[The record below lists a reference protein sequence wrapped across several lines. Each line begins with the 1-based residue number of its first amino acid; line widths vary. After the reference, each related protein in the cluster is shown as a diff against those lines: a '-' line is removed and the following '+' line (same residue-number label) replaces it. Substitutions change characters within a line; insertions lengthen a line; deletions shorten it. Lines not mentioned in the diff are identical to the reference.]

1 MSKRQ
6 GNDPKR
12 LIARKGTIAP
22 GILERLAGEMRYV
35 GSAHH
40 KRQPA
45 DYGFH
50 PPVNPRRNKSMCGAI
65 EKAQAQ
71 ALFREGIGRGMVSG
85 FRKNGLPKY
94 VWAVDSNGRAYEAVL
109 GNGGDYHGYMLGRE
123 DPGRRGVIEEWR
135 ERCPT
140 C

>member
-12 LIARKGTIAP
+12 RIARKGTIAP

-45 DYGFH
+45 D
-50 PPVNPRRNKSMCGAI
+50 
-65 EKAQAQ
+65 
-71 ALFREGIGRGMVSG
+71 
-85 FRKNGLPKY
+85 
-94 VWAVDSNGRAYEAVL
+94 
-109 GNGGDYHGYMLGRE
+109 
-123 DPGRRGVIEEWR
+123 
-135 ERCPT
+135 
-140 C
+140 

>member
-12 LIARKGTIAP
+12 RIARKGTIAP

-45 DYGFH
+45 DYGLH

-71 ALFREGIGRGMVSG
+71 ALFREGIGQGMVSG

-109 GNGGDYHGYMLGRE
+109 GSGRDYHGYMLGRE